1 MATLRSDLIIPEVF
15 SPYVIEESTRSDAFL
30 QSGVVQPM
38 AELNTSGDGSGDFV
52 SVPFYKANLSGDF
65 EVLTDSTSLTPGKIE
80 ADRQIGVLLR
90 RGRAFE
96 ARDLAALASGSDP
109 MAAIG
114 QKMAR
119 YVNHQKQKDLLS
131 CLGGV
136 FGSVNSTD
144 SNAAFF
150 GLTLDGGSGDSPT
163 SLNPSHVARAK
174 NLLGDQGDKLTAIV
188 MHSAVYYSLVER
200 RAVDFVLAADANGGS
215 ATASGG
221 SMSEAFTGS
230 GTVPTFLCL
239 RCIVS
244 DDVQTAGSGSSTE
257 YATYFFT
264 QGAVGASENTALTT
278 ETDRD
283 ILALSDA
290 MAISLGYCYH
300 PIGSK
305 WGVTTVNPTRSQL
318 ETVGNW
324 SKVYETKNIGI
335 VRATV
340 TSTLD

>member
-109 MAAIG
+109 IGAIG

-119 YVNHQKQKDLLS
+119 YVNHQKQKDLVS
-131 CLGGV
+131 CLTGV
-136 FGSVNSTD
+136 FGSLNAND
-144 SNAAFF
+144 SNSAFF
-150 GLTLDGGSGDSPT
+150 GLCLDSESGDSPT

-174 NLLGDQGDKLTAIV
+174 NVLGDAGDKLTAVV
-188 MHSAVYYSLVER
+188 MHSATYYELVER
-200 RAVDFVLAADANGGS
+200 RAVDFVLAADTAAG

-221 SMSEAFTGS
+221 SIAGAFDGNVQ
-230 GTVPTFLCL
+230 VPSFMGL
-239 RCIVS
+239 RVIVS
-244 DDVQTAGSGSSTE
+244 DDVQTTGSGASTE
-257 YATYFFT
+257 YAVYFMT
-264 QGAVGASENTALTT
+264 QGAVGSSEHTALRT

-290 MAISLGYCYH
+290 LAISLGYCYH

-340 TSTLD
+340 VSSLD

>member
-15 SPYVIEESTRSDAFL
+15 SPYVIEESTRTDAFL

-109 MAAIG
+109 IGAIG

-119 YVNHQKQKDLLS
+119 YVNHQKQKDLVS
-131 CLGGV
+131 CLSGV
-136 FGSVNSTD
+136 FGSLNNNS
-144 SNAAFF
+144 SSSAFF
-150 GLTLDGGSGDSPT
+150 GLCLDSESSDSPT
-163 SLNPSHVARAK
+163 SLTPSHVARAK
-174 NLLGDQGDKLTAIV
+174 NILGDQGDKLAAVV
-188 MHSAVYYSLVER
+188 MHSATYYELVER
-200 RAVDFVLAADANGGS
+200 RAVDFVAAGDTSGG

-221 SMSEAFTGS
+221 SIAGAFGNP
-230 GTVPTFLCL
+230 TVPVYMGM
-239 RCIVS
+239 RVVVS
-244 DDVQTAGSGSSTE
+244 DDVQTTGTGASKE
-257 YATYFFT
+257 YAVYFMT
-264 QGAVGASENTALTT
+264 QGAVGGSEITALRT

-290 MAISLGYCYH
+290 LAISLGYCYH
-300 PIGSK
+300 PIGAK
-305 WGVTTVNPTRSQL
+305 WGVTTVNPTRAQL

-335 VRATV
+335 VRSTV
-340 TSTLD
+340 VSSLD